1 MRQKLKFL
9 VLLGILLTSICVS
22 PSDSYASEGNG
33 ETTLTLI
40 IDHSS
45 EVINT
50 QEKENLERTNE
61 DSNSNVVFPKT
72 GEKKRSSI
80 GVRLLLVGLVL
91 IGYRKKRTRN

>member
-45 EVINT
+45 KVINE
-50 QEKENLERTNE
+50 QEKEDSERINE
-61 DSNSNVVFPKT
+61 NSNPNNTFPKT
-72 GEKKRSSI
+72 GEKKNSSM
-80 GVRLLLVGLVL
+80 GVGSLLLGWVF
-91 IGYRKKRTRN
+91 IIYRKKNA